1 MNRTPLPFW
10 LTYGTVVALYWS
22 LYMPITKGAEKAH
35 RQSERKRVVNTRR
48 KVAMK
53 DVVKQ
58 VQKAVTAGDA
68 KKAKELLPSAYKAI
82 DKAAK
87 GGIIKK
93 NTAARKKSRLT
104 ANVKNAK

>member
-1 MNRTPLPFW
+1 
-10 LTYGTVVALYWS
+10 
-22 LYMPITKGAEKAH
+22 MPITKGAEKSH
-35 RQSERKRVVNTRR
+35 RQSERKRVFNTRR

-58 VQKAVTAGDA
+58 VQKAVTAGDT
-68 KKAKELLPSAYKAI
+68 KKAKELLPTAYKAI

-87 GGIIKK
+87 RGVIKE

-104 ANVKNAK
+104 ARVKNAK